1 MIDSKSRAE
10 GGRGMILNCG
20 RLCLDLKN
28 CLHVY
33 AEGSDDKMNKEK
45 LKNKNMHP
53 IFFCSTEFSD
63 EGTYS
68 WLKKG
73 DLKKAAAQE
82 QHHHIGKEDNIF
94 P

>member
-1 MIDSKSRAE
+1 MKDCDLGLENAALSSIFKMYSWQITYLDGVFHKKGWLIDSKSRAE

-45 LKNKNMHP
+45 KN
-53 IFFCSTEFSD
+53 
-63 EGTYS
+63 
-68 WLKKG
+68 
-73 DLKKAAAQE
+73 
-82 QHHHIGKEDNIF
+82 
-94 P
+94 